1 MQTVKLGS
9 RELGECEVVVINAEW
24 QEKPHLDSRYDKYT
38 SYKSLYLEVGQD
50 TLKEIDRFYEQ
61 VRQGDLAV
69 GKSGSQPYYKVLG
82 VKYNDNTFKC
92 SMSYEELVEH
102 YNWNVYANLPEDFK
116 NVSFLIEV
124 L

>member
-9 RELGECEVVVINAEW
+9 RSDGELEVVVINASWEE
-24 QEKPHLDSRYDKYT
+24 QPNIFKYDKYT

-61 VRQGDLAV
+61 VRQGDLAE

-82 VKYNDNTFKC
+82 VKYNDSTFKC
-92 SMSYEELVEH
+92 SMGYEELVEQ
-102 YNWNVYANLPEDFK
+102 YNLNVYANLPEEFM

>member
-50 TLKEIDRFYEQ
+50 TLKELDRFYAQ
-61 VRQGDLAV
+61 VTMGDLVEGRA
-69 GKSGSQPYYKVLG
+69 SSQPYYRILG
-82 VKYNDNTFKC
+82 IKYSDSTFKC
-92 SMSYEELVEH
+92 SMSYEELVEQ
-102 YNWNVYANLPEDFK
+102 YNWNVYANLPEEFM
-116 NVSFLIEV
+116 NVSFLVEI

>member
-1 MQTVKLGS
+1 MQTVTLGN
-9 RELGECEVVVINAEW
+9 RELGTLDIVVLGAEW
-24 QEKPHLDSRYDKYT
+24 TEKPHLESRYDKYT

-61 VRQGDLAV
+61 VRQGDLV
-69 GKSGSQPYYKVLG
+69 IGKASSQPYYKVLG
-82 VKYNDNTFKC
+82 VKYNDGTFKC

-102 YNWNVYANLPEDFK
+102 YNWNVYTNLPEDFM
-116 NVSFLIEV
+116 NVSFLVEV